1 MINRRRFGATL
12 AAAALA
18 SLALAG
24 PVQAQ
29 VWPQKPIKWVN
40 PFPAG
45 GGTDAFA
52 RPLAAQLSKQLGQ
65 QVVIE
70 NLGGAGGTVG
80 AGVAAKAPPDG
91 YTWFVGAVHHTIA
104 VTLYTKLN
112 YDLERDFIPV
122 TMIALVPNVVV
133 VHPTV
138 PVKSV
143 AELIDFAK
151 KNPGKLN
158 FGSAGNGTSHHLAAE
173 LFKMSTGTEMTH
185 IPYKGAGPMM
195 QDLLA
200 GQVDLAFDGMGTSA
214 PQIKGQKLRPLAVT
228 TKTRSP
234 VLPDTPTLQ
243 EAGVPDYE
251 VQTWYA
257 LWAVKGTPPPIIDR
271 MQLEVAKALQEPQLK
286 EIWAN
291 QSATLG
297 GWSQAQFSDFVKSEI
312 TKWSKVVKDSGA
324 KIDN

>member
-1 MINRRRFGATL
+1 MINRRRFGAAL
-12 AAAALA
+12 VAAAL
-18 SLALAG
+18 SAL
-24 PVQAQ
+24 PVLGHAQ
-29 VWPQKPIKWVN
+29 VWPQKPIKWIN

-70 NLGGAGGTVG
+70 NLGGAGGTLG

-91 YTWFVGAVHHTIA
+91 YTWLVGAVHHTIA
-104 VTLYTKLN
+104 VSLYSKLA
-112 YDLERDFIPV
+112 YDLQTDFVPV

-133 VHPTV
+133 VHPSV

-143 AELIDFAK
+143 AELIDYAK

-173 LFKMSTGTEMTH
+173 LFKTSTGVQMTH

-234 VLPDTPTLQ
+234 ILPDTPTVQ
-243 EAGVPDYE
+243 EAGVPGYE

-257 LWAVKGTPPPIIDR
+257 LWAVKGTPPPMIDR
-271 MQLEVAKALQEPQLK
+271 MQAEVAKALQEPQLK

-297 GWSQAQFSDFVKSEI
+297 GWPQAQFSDFVKAEI

-324 KIDN
+324 RIDN

>member
-1 MINRRRFGATL
+1 MINRRRFGAAL
-12 AAAALA
+12 VAAALSALPFA
-18 SLALAG
+18 SH
-24 PVQAQ
+24 AQ

-70 NLGGAGGTVG
+70 NLGGAGGTLG
-80 AGVAAKAPPDG
+80 AGVASKAPPDG

-104 VTLYTKLN
+104 VSLYSKLS
-112 YDLERDFIPV
+112 YDLQTDFVPV

-133 VHPTV
+133 VHPSV
-138 PVKSV
+138 PVNSV
-143 AELIDFAK
+143 AELIDYAK

-173 LFKMSTGTEMTH
+173 LFKTSTGVQMTH

-214 PQIKGQKLRPLAVT
+214 PQIRGQKLRPLAVT
-228 TKTRSP
+228 TTTRSP
-234 VLPDTPTLQ
+234 VLPGTPTLQ
-243 EAGVPDYE
+243 EAGVANYE

-271 MQLEVAKALQEPQLK
+271 MQAEVAKALQEPQMR

-297 GWSQAQFSDFVKSEI
+297 GWPQAQFSDFVKTEI
-312 TKWSKVVKDSGA
+312 AKWSKVVKDSGA